1 MAGGQ
6 NECVFCRIVRGQAPS
21 FQVCEDELTL
31 TFMDIFPVAAG
42 HSLVIP
48 KEHYEN
54 IYTVPPDTLAA
65 IARASRRLALAIRT
79 ELQPDGLG
87 LFQLNGA
94 AAGQTVF
101 HYHQHLIPRSS
112 GETLKLHTRVR
123 GDDDELRAVSVKL
136 AKKLAAEQ

>member
-1 MAGGQ
+1 VTDHGS
-6 NECVFCRIVRGQAPS
+6 CIFCMIVRGKAPC

-31 TFMDIFPVAAG
+31 TFMDIFPVAPG
-42 HSLVIP
+42 HSLVIS
-48 KEHYEN
+48 KQHYEN
-54 IYTVPPDTLAA
+54 IFEMPPDTMAA
-65 IARASRRLALAIRT
+65 VARASRRLALAIRS
-79 ELQPDGLG
+79 ELQPEGLG

>member
-1 MAGGQ
+1 VTDHSK
-6 NECVFCRIVRGQAPS
+6 CIFCRIVHEEVPS

-31 TFMDIFPVAAG
+31 TFMDIFPVAPG

-54 IYTVPPDTLAA
+54 IFEVPPDTLAA
-65 IARASRRLALAIRT
+65 IACSSRRLALAIRS
-79 ELQPDGLG
+79 ELQPEGLG

-123 GDDDELRAVSVKL
+123 GDDDELLAVSVRL
-136 AKKLAAEQ
+136 ARKLAAAL

>member
-1 MAGGQ
+1 MTDHDD
-6 NECVFCRIVRGQAPS
+6 CIFCRIVLGNAPS
-21 FQVCEDELTL
+21 FQLCEDELTL
-31 TFMDIFPVAAG
+31 TFMDIFPVAPG
-42 HSLVIP
+42 HSLVIT

-54 IYTVPPDTLAA
+54 IFEVPAETLGA
-65 IARASRRLALAIRT
+65 IARASRRLALAIRS
-79 ELQPDGLG
+79 ELQPEGLG

-123 GDDDELRAVSVKL
+123 GDDDELHAVSVRLAEKL
-136 AKKLAAEQ
+136 AKEP

>member
-1 MAGGQ
+1 MTDHSK
-6 NECVFCRIVRGQAPS
+6 CIFCRIVHEEVPS

-31 TFMDIFPVAAG
+31 TFMDIFPVAPG

-54 IYTVPPDTLAA
+54 IFEVPPDTLAA
-65 IARASRRLALAIRT
+65 IACSSRRLALAIRS
-79 ELQPDGLG
+79 ELQPEGLG

-123 GDDDELRAVSVKL
+123 GDDDELLAVSVRL
-136 AKKLAAEQ
+136 ARKLAAAL

>member
-1 MAGGQ
+1 MTDHSG
-6 NECVFCRIVRGQAPS
+6 CIFCMIVGRNAPS
-21 FQVCEDELTL
+21 FQVCEDELTM
-31 TFMDIFPVAAG
+31 TFMDIFPVAPG

-54 IYTVPPDTLAA
+54 IFQIPAETLAA
-65 IARASRRLALAIRT
+65 VALASRRLALAIRS

-123 GDDDELRAVSVKL
+123 GDDEKLRVVSIRL
-136 AKKLAAEQ
+136 AEKLAAES

>member
-1 MAGGQ
+1 M
-6 NECVFCRIVRGQAPS
+6 IVRGKAPC

-31 TFMDIFPVAAG
+31 TFMDIFPVAPG
-42 HSLVIP
+42 HSLVIS
-48 KEHYEN
+48 KQHYEN
-54 IYTVPPDTLAA
+54 IFEMPPDTMAA
-65 IARASRRLALAIRT
+65 VARASRRLALAIRS
-79 ELQPDGLG
+79 ELQPEGLG